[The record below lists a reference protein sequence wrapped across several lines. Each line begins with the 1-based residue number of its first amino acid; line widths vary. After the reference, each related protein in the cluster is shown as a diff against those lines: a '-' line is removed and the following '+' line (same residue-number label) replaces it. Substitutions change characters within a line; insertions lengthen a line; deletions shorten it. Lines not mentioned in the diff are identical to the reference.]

1 MKKNIIVFY
10 ALSLSLVFCDVYE
23 DRFLIYIKNSVHD
36 FKIDSKTGLT
46 NQQKINRLLKDVES
60 DSIFQWLPN
69 ARPADRDGDVYLNRY
84 YVIRLFKPSADISL
98 VVEAASKIDI
108 INSSEP
114 ITIMKTTYTP
124 NDPRWNNQ
132 YGLELIQADLAYDLW
147 NLSAENFPGSTAGD
161 DIVVAI
167 VDVGFEWT
175 HSDLIDNI
183 WQNIGE
189 DSDGDGVVIIQQ
201 GDTWIF
207 DPGDQN
213 GIDDDGDGYIDNFI
227 GWDVTNNDNNP
238 IPPTNS
244 FDHGTLVAGCVSAS
258 TDNNIGV
265 ASVGWSVKLMGI
277 HSSDDPETVSDGYSG
292 ILAAAQMGADV
303 INLSW
308 GGYGGGN
315 QNLMNTVYNNYGCII
330 VASAG
335 NGDEDGNTN
344 FDLHTPSGLDNVIS
358 VSAVGPNDN
367 FSCWATGGS
376 TVDLCAP
383 GESIMTTDV
392 GNDYRSATGTSFA
405 SPITAGAVALL
416 LSYFPNEDQGWI
428 IDKLVSNTDFFLD
441 MENSCDAGSLVGM
454 LGSGRLN
461 IYKALSSDVNAS
473 LSIIGV
479 NYLDDTD
486 GDGQFNPGEQTKIK
500 LIIENEE
507 GWADAENVIATIS
520 TTDERL
526 SIIDSTISFS
536 NTIVS
541 GASSFT
547 LVDHFLVS
555 ANAESS
561 LQDVP
566 CIVNLQ
572 SGISEPY
579 LNIQVNIN
587 LSLSL
592 NQAGYP
598 TENITIKSSPIITD
612 LNGDLFSEIY
622 FGADDGNFYGFGADG
637 NPLNGFPFNVGADVR
652 SSPAVGDVDGDG
664 DNEIVFGS
672 SNGRLSILN
681 NDGSDNSIYQISGL
695 ISGSP
700 ALYDLDD
707 DGDLEIVFTSDYNSS
722 GKVYAIHH
730 NGEDF
735 ENFPVDIGEKM
746 LVGAAVNDLDADGL
760 ADIVVCTW
768 GEKIHVINVDGSI
781 KQGFPFISNKRFNTP
796 ATLVDLDLDGKM
808 EIVAG
813 NDNGLLHVLKYDG
826 TEMFLFDT
834 GDDIRGGISVSDL
847 NDDGSLELLFSGY
860 DDLLHAWNPIDGV
873 ELAGWPVDLGDNSL
887 TEPITVDL
895 DNDGDLEVI
904 AANKNGILYVFHH
917 DGTPFSAFPMS
928 LAGGVESTPVV
939 SDLDRD
945 GDYEIAVGT
954 TMGLVVIDVKKDMGD
969 RISWKLHRGNMERT
983 GSMGIV
989 LLSNDNYEPPTPKEF
1004 YVSPGYPNPFNPST
1018 SINIYLIES
1027 NNIKVSIYDALGR
1040 LVNTIKNKNAMPGN
1054 HTFNWI
1060 GSDNNGSDL
1069 PTGVYFVQVLS
1080 GANVH
1085 TQKVLLIK

>member
-1 MKKNIIVFY
+1 MIKYFFVFLTPILLLSQDLRSVCGTESRTLEELRLIKPLFNQWSLENVNRVDETVHILVKFHVIHASDGEGNIPDQNIYEHFDWVNESFSPHNIVFTI
-10 ALSLSLVFCDVYE
+10 VDI
-23 DRFLIYIKNSVHD
+23 DRSENDEWFVNHYGQDAWPVMQELAEEPYY
-36 FKIDSKTGLT
+36 
-46 NQQKINRLLKDVES
+46 
-60 DSIFQWLPN
+60 
-69 ARPADRDGDVYLNRY
+69 YLNVY
-84 YVIRLFKPSADISL
+84 SAD
-98 VVEAASKIDI
+98 
-108 INSSEP
+108 
-114 ITIMKTTYTP
+114 
-124 NDPRWNNQ
+124 
-132 YGLELIQADLAYDLW
+132 LE
-147 NLSAENFPGSTAGD
+147 
-161 DIVVAI
+161 
-167 VDVGFEWT
+167 DVGVWGWSYLGNGYAATAFQQ
-175 HSDLIDNI
+175 SVNI
-183 WQNIGE
+183 HYTQVAYGRDTGVHEIGHHLGL
-189 DSDGDGVVIIQQ
+189 DHTFSGSCSLAND
-201 GDTWIF
+201 
-207 DPGDQN
+207 
-213 GIDDDGDGYIDNFI
+213 GIDDTPAMDEDANTSCDETQDSCPDLPGLDPVHNYMNYSSNSCTDNFTQGQDEWMDFIITNYHPGYLTHDVWYPNLYIDAI
-227 GWDVTNNDNNP
+227 
-238 IPPTNS
+238 S
-244 FDHGTLVAGCVSAS
+244 
-258 TDNNIGV
+258 
-265 ASVGWSVKLMGI
+265 M
-277 HSSDDPETVSDGYSG
+277 
-292 ILAAAQMGADV
+292 
-303 INLSW
+303 
-308 GGYGGGN
+308 N
-315 QNLMNTVYNNYGCII
+315 Q
-330 VASAG
+330 
-335 NGDEDGNTN
+335 
-344 FDLHTPSGLDNVIS
+344 
-358 VSAVGPNDN
+358 
-367 FSCWATGGS
+367 
-376 TVDLCAP
+376 
-383 GESIMTTDV
+383 
-392 GNDYRSATGTSFA
+392 
-405 SPITAGAVALL
+405 
-416 LSYFPNEDQGWI
+416 
-428 IDKLVSNTDFFLD
+428 
-441 MENSCDAGSLVGM
+441 
-454 LGSGRLN
+454 
-461 IYKALSSDVNAS
+461 
-473 LSIIGV
+473 
-479 NYLDDTD
+479 DTD
-486 GDGQFNPGEQTKIK
+486 GDGNFNPGDTAKVRIN
-500 LIIENEE
+500 LANLV
-507 GWADAENVIATIS
+507 GATAENVRLVLSSSDPRLTILDNLITFTDSIPANS
-520 TTDERL
+520 T
-526 SIIDSTISFS
+526 SF
-536 NTIVS
+536 NFLDWFEVYADPE
-541 GASSFT
+541 AS
-547 LVDHFLVS
+547 LG
-555 ANAESS
+555 NIE
-561 LQDVP
+561 
-566 CIVNLQ
+566 CIVYITT
-572 SGISEPY
+572 SDSDYPY
-579 LNIQVNIN
+579 YQEDAIQIPIT
-587 LSLSL
+587 LS
-592 NQAGYP
+592 QTGFP

-622 FGADDGNFYGFGADG
+622 FGADDGNFYGFDAEGTS
-637 NPLNGFPFNVGADVR
+637 LNGFPFNVGADVR

-681 NDGSDNSIYQISGL
+681 NDGSENSIYQISGL
-695 ISGSP
+695 INGSP
-700 ALYDLDD
+700 ALYDLDG

-860 DDLLHAWNPIDGV
+860 DDLLHAWNPIDGI

-1004 YVSPGYPNPFNPST
+1004 YVSPSYPNPFNPST

-1054 HTFNWI
+1054 HTFNWT